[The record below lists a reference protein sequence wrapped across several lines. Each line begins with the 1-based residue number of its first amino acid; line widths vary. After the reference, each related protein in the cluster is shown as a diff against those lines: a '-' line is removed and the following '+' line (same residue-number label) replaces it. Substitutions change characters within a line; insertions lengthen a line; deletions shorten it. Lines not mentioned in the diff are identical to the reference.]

1 MTQGMTEILALKVE
15 KMSQEY
21 AGEYAQMYRKVA
33 GIAYKD
39 GILAGMHLTEIT
51 ITPKDITPKEDRL

>member
-1 MTQGMTEILALKVE
+1 MTQAMTEILALKVE

-21 AGEYAQMYRKVA
+21 AGEYAKMYRKVA

-39 GILAGMHLTEIT
+39 GILAGMHLVEKIT
-51 ITPKDITPKEDRL
+51 ITPKEEK